1 MSFVRYK
8 QHEIPPMT
16 PERAAE
22 LKAFAET
29 PNSAE
34 TLAEMPE
41 WDEIDF
47 AVAVPTAVARAA
59 RRAGPEAVKALIA
72 EMNEK
77 RARLEAERDA
87 KAALVGIDTE
97 KPVVVHS

>member
-1 MSFVRYK
+1 MTIVSYFE
-8 QHEIPPMT
+8 HEIPPATKEEIAEMRALA
-16 PERAAE
+16 ERPDSE
-22 LKAFAET
+22 IDF
-29 PNSAE
+29 S
-34 TLAEMPE
+34 EMPE

-47 AVAVPTAVARAA
+47 AVAVSGERASAA

-72 EMNEK
+72 EIAAH

-97 KPVVVHS
+97 KPVAVHS

>member
-22 LKAFAET
+22 LKAFAER
-29 PNSAE
+29 PDSE
-34 TLAEMPE
+34 IDYSEMPE

-72 EMNEK
+72 EIAAH
-77 RARLEAERDA
+77 RARLEAEWDA
-87 KAALVGIDTE
+87 KAAHARIDTE